1 MITKDE
7 VKAALVGVTVPNG
20 GGAFVYSFSE
30 GHELTA
36 QQVADIEV
44 SNIIS
49 KWAAS
54 LADYLNLCADLRAAD
69 PTMADVIVQT
79 MARASFQTGA

>member
-1 MITKDE
+1 MTKDDIR
-7 VKAALVGVTVPNG
+7 AAIESVSVTD
-20 GGAFVYSFSE
+20 GAFVYAFAD
-30 GHELTA
+30 GHTLTA
-36 QQVADIEV
+36 QEVADIKA
-44 SNIIS
+44 SKIIS